1 MKTRLLQMMFVSMAF
16 VACGNDE
23 KAAEEHAG
31 ATVEMSKEDQA
42 KILDLEKS
50 TKTLEQGVKELE
62 AKAAAVS
69 SEVDDL
75 LKDI

>member
-1 MKTRLLQMMFVSMAF
+1 MKTKIVQMMFVSMAF
-16 VACGNDE
+16 VACGSEE
-23 KAAEEHAG
+23 KATEEHVDA
-31 ATVEMSKEDQA
+31 AVEMSKEDQA
-42 KILDLEKS
+42 KVLELEKT
-50 TKTLEQGVKELE
+50 TKALEQGAVELE

>member
-23 KAAEEHAG
+23 KATEEHVDA
-31 ATVEMSKEDQA
+31 AVEMSKEDQA
-42 KILDLEKS
+42 KVLELE
-50 TKTLEQGVKELE
+50 TKAKALEQGAEELK
-62 AKAAAVS
+62 AKADAVS

>member
-23 KAAEEHAG
+23 KATEKHTDAA
-31 ATVEMSKEDQA
+31 VEMSKENQA
-42 KILDLEKS
+42 KVLELEK
-50 TKTLEQGVKELE
+50 TAKALEQGAKDLE
-62 AKAAAVS
+62 AKADAVS